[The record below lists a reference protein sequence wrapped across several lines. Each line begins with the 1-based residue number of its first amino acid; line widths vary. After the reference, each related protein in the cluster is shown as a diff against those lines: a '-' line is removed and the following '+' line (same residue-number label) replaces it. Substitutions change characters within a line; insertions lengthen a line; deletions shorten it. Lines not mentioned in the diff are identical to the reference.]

1 MEVKEYTVN
10 LRGFRGTERIRRSPR
25 ALNELRNFLVKN
37 LRLKPESI
45 AVDPAVNNF
54 IWERGAKKPAL
65 SVKVKVALE
74 KDSARAYLFDQ
85 EIPQPK
91 PKEEKKPKAEKK
103 EETHEHKDGEKH
115 DHAHE
120 APKTPTKAEAKPAVK
135 KEEKPKAEPKK
146 KPEAKTEEKK

>member
-37 LRLKPESI
+37 LRLKPDSI
-45 AVDPAVNNF
+45 AVDPAVNNY

-74 KDSARAYLFDQ
+74 KDSARAYLYDQ
-85 EIPQPK
+85 VIPQPK

-103 EETHEHKDGEKH
+103 AEEHVHKEGEAHEH
-115 DHAHE
+115 
-120 APKTPTKAEAKPAVK
+120 APEAKPEHKPAEVK
-135 KEEKPKAEPKK
+135 KEEKPKVASKTKPKA
-146 KPEAKTEEKK
+146 KPEEKKE